1 MINSGRE
8 WDWMD
13 SNNKSKSN
21 LKEETIIHNAYISL
35 YAGDNKKSTFY
46 SSCEIDYER
55 IDSVFTETKIDE
67 SSKWVEYDDSTDLGF
82 WATALKDLL
91 LNYSKVNI
99 EPILN

>member
-1 MINSGRE
+1 MKFSGKE
-8 WDWMD
+8 WDWRD
-13 SNNKSKSN
+13 SNNTPSDSN
-21 LKEETIIHNAYISL
+21 DSTLFHNAYISL
-35 YAGDNKKSTFY
+35 YAGDNKESTFY

-67 SSKWVEYDDSTDLGF
+67 SSKWVSYDDSTNLGF